1 MRQVVCGETLR
12 CTAIKQEKGSLL
24 SETADIASSWQ
35 LRELLTA
42 NVSHTTMSKTK
53 MVFSAVACAAVVGVA
68 LAQVQASS
76 TVYLIDVDP
85 ARYAGP
91 VGQRVMLRLG
101 DQPRNVT
108 IGTQDEICVQLQR
121 VEGTEVISA
130 RVRALRPEPKTAAEI
145 PLVGPN
151 IAPGTYRS
159 TPWGLL
165 LRAMPGNPDAQA
177 LVKVFGTDNAPV
189 CTL

>member
-1 MRQVVCGETLR
+1 MGK
-12 CTAIKQEKGSLL
+12 I
-24 SETADIASSWQ
+24 
-35 LRELLTA
+35 
-42 NVSHTTMSKTK
+42 K
-53 MVFSAVACAAVVGVA
+53 MVFSAAACTAVVGVA

-91 VGQRVMLRLG
+91 ASQRVMLRVG

-108 IGTQDEICVQLQR
+108 ISTQDEICVQLQR
-121 VEGTEVISA
+121 VEGTDVISA
-130 RVRALRPEPKTAAEI
+130 RVRALRPEPQTAAVI

-165 LRAMPGNPDAQA
+165 LRATPGNPDAQA
-177 LVKVFGTDNAPV
+177 FVKVFGTDNAPV

>member
-1 MRQVVCGETLR
+1 MRKIILSAAI
-12 CTAIKQEKGSLL
+12 CTAL
-24 SETADIASSWQ
+24 
-35 LRELLTA
+35 
-42 NVSHTTMSKTK
+42 
-53 MVFSAVACAAVVGVA
+53 VGVA

-91 VGQRVMLRLG
+91 AGQRVMLRVG
-101 DQPRNVT
+101 DQPRHLT

-121 VEGTEVISA
+121 VEGATDVISA
-130 RVRALRPEPKTAAEI
+130 RVRALRPEPQTAAEI
-145 PLVGPN
+145 RLVGPN

-165 LRAMPGNPDAQA
+165 LRAMPGNSDSQTGVEA
-177 LVKVFGTDNAPV
+177 LGADTAPV

>member
-1 MRQVVCGETLR
+1 MR
-12 CTAIKQEKGSLL
+12 
-24 SETADIASSWQ
+24 
-35 LRELLTA
+35 
-42 NVSHTTMSKTK
+42 K
-53 MVFSAVACAAVVGVA
+53 MVLSAALGVA
-68 LAQVQASS
+68 LAGVAFAQMQASS

-91 VGQRVMLRLG
+91 ASQRLALRVG

-121 VEGTEVISA
+121 VDGNSEVISA
-130 RVRALRPEPKTAAEI
+130 RIRALRPEPQTATEI
-145 PLVGPN
+145 RLVGPN

-165 LRAMPGNPDAQA
+165 LRATPGSDTQA
-177 LVKVFGTDNAPV
+177 SLKALGTDDAPV

>member
-1 MRQVVCGETLR
+1 MG
-12 CTAIKQEKGSLL
+12 
-24 SETADIASSWQ
+24 
-35 LRELLTA
+35 
-42 NVSHTTMSKTK
+42 KTK
-53 MVFSAVACAAVVGVA
+53 IFFSAVACAAVVGVA
-68 LAQVQASS
+68 LAQVEASS
-76 TVYLIDVDP
+76 TLYLIDVDP

-130 RVRALRPEPKTAAEI
+130 RVRALRPEPQTATEI
-145 PLVGPN
+145 RLVGPN

-165 LRAMPGNPDAQA
+165 LRAMPGNPDPQA
-177 LVKVFGTDNAPV
+177 SVNALGTDNAPV

>member
-1 MRQVVCGETLR
+1 MGK
-12 CTAIKQEKGSLL
+12 IKML
-24 SETADIASSWQ
+24 S
-35 LRELLTA
+35 
-42 NVSHTTMSKTK
+42 
-53 MVFSAVACAAVVGVA
+53 SAAACAAVVGVA

-91 VGQRVMLRLG
+91 ASQRVMLRVG
-101 DQPRNVT
+101 DQPRNLT
-108 IGTQDEICVQLQR
+108 ISTQDEICVQLQR
-121 VEGTEVISA
+121 VEGTEFISA
-130 RVRALRPEPKTAAEI
+130 RVRALRPEPQTAAEI
-145 PLVGPN
+145 RLVGPN

-165 LRAMPGNPDAQA
+165 LRAMPGTTDSKSSVSA
-177 LVKVFGTDNAPV
+177 LGTDNAPV

>member
-1 MRQVVCGETLR
+1 MGK
-12 CTAIKQEKGSLL
+12 I
-24 SETADIASSWQ
+24 
-35 LRELLTA
+35 
-42 NVSHTTMSKTK
+42 K
-53 MVFSAVACAAVVGVA
+53 MVFSAAACAAVVGVA

-91 VGQRVMLRLG
+91 ASQRVMLRVG

-108 IGTQDEICVQLQR
+108 ISTQDEICVQLQR

-130 RVRALRPEPKTAAEI
+130 RVRALRPEPQTAAEI

-177 LVKVFGTDNAPV
+177 FVKVFGTDNASV

>member
-1 MRQVVCGETLR
+1 MG
-12 CTAIKQEKGSLL
+12 K
-24 SETADIASSWQ
+24 
-35 LRELLTA
+35 
-42 NVSHTTMSKTK
+42 NK
-53 MVFSAVACAAVVGVA
+53 MVFSAAACAAMVGVA

-91 VGQRVMLRLG
+91 AGQRVMLRLG

-165 LRAMPGNPDAQA
+165 LRAMPGTTDAQA
-177 LVKVFGTDNAPV
+177 FVKAFGTDNSPV